1 MTRLALWMLAL
12 AASLAPSL
20 TLAAPPPSA
29 PFNLENLRYPDLNGQ
44 PRQLAQW
51 RGKVVVLNFW
61 ATWCNPC
68 REEMPMLNRYA
79 DRYGGAVAV
88 VGVALDNPVAVRNFV
103 REFGIRYPILLGDAE
118 TSQWMRAAGNTQG
131 GLPFTVV
138 LDPAGQPVARA
149 AGAAHRGAARCGGAG
164 TAAATVIPSRPAHR
178 PARQRFS
185 SSALLTT
192 DTELAAIAAPAITGF
207 SQPNAASGM
216 PNTL

>member
-1 MTRLALWMLAL
+1 MGYRHYLAPSREPLMTRLALWMLAL
-12 AASLAPSL
+12 AASLTPSL

-103 REFGIRYPILLGDAE
+103 REFGIRYPILLAGDSAE
-118 TSQWMRAAGNTQG
+118 VDLSTRFGNAKSVLPYSVLIGRDGRVLAQKFGLIRAHDLEGWQ
-131 GLPFTVV
+131 
-138 LDPAGQPVARA
+138 
-149 AGAAHRGAARCGGAG
+149 
-164 TAAATVIPSRPAHR
+164 
-178 PARQRFS
+178 
-185 SSALLTT
+185 ALV
-192 DTELAAIAAPAITGF
+192 DAP
-207 SQPNAASGM
+207 
-216 PNTL
+216 